1 MTVAIEMNLDTSL
14 SLVSAREQAAV
25 ARLAELPL
33 IDESANVIF
42 HLLPNEGGH
51 GIYDSRMYL
60 YTIS

>member
-1 MTVAIEMNLDTSL
+1 MNLDTSL
-14 SLVSAREQAAV
+14 ALVSAREQAAV